1 MSRLL
6 RLVQPSEVEAL
17 QRSALDAAAITD
29 AARIVEDVRQ
39 HGESAVREHAERLGD
54 IAPGE
59 PLSLSREDLERA
71 LASISQDDFALLR
84 RVAERIRR
92 FAEAQRK
99 CLLDLD
105 TQVEGGRAGHRWIPV
120 QSAGCYAP
128 GGRFPLPSSVLM
140 TAVTARVAGVEHVWV
155 ASPKPPPITLA
166 AAAVAGAD
174 GLLAVGGAQAVAAL
188 AFGAGGVPACDVI
201 VGPGNKWVTAA
212 KHLVS
217 SSVAIDMLA
226 GPSELVVIADGHA
239 DAETVALDLLAQA
252 EHDPDACAILIS
264 LDAGLIKGVE
274 EALAGHLAGS
284 PVADIARSALS
295 NGFVCVVES
304 IEEAVGLA
312 DQIAPEHLHLHVA
325 GPALA
330 EAVRTCKR
338 YGTMFVGAASAEAVG
353 DYGAGPNHVL
363 PTGGSARHSSGLSVM
378 TFLRA
383 RTWLKVDEDASALL
397 DDTVALARL
406 EGLEFHARSA
416 ARRR

>member
-6 RLVQPSEVEAL
+6 RLVQPSEVVAL
-17 QRSALDAAAITD
+17 QRSALDAAALAD
-29 AARIVEDVRQ
+29 SERIVEDVR
-39 HGESAVREHAERLGD
+39 HRGETAVRELAERLGD

-59 PLSLSREDLERA
+59 RLVKSRDELDHALGSIPREDA
-71 LASISQDDFALLR
+71 ALLR
-84 RVAERIRR
+84 RVAERIRH
-92 FAEAQRK
+92 FAEAQRA
-99 CLLDLD
+99 CLVALD
-105 TQVEGGRAGHRWIPV
+105 TPIEGGSAGHRWIPV

-166 AAAVAGAD
+166 AAAVAGAN

-188 AFGAGGVPACDVI
+188 AFGVAGVPPCDVI

-226 GPSELVVIADGHA
+226 GPSELAVIADGSA

-252 EHDPDACAILIS
+252 EHDPDACAILIA
-264 LDAGLIKGVE
+264 LDGELVEGVE
-274 EALAGHLAGS
+274 QALARYLSGS
-284 PVADIARSALS
+284 PVADIARAALS
-295 NGFVCVVES
+295 NGFACVAGS
-304 IEEAVGLA
+304 LDEAVSLT
-312 DQIAPEHLHLHVA
+312 DRIAPEHLHLHLA
-325 GPALA
+325 EPALS
-330 EAVRTCKR
+330 EAALTCRR
-338 YGTMFVGAASAEAVG
+338 YGTMFIGTSTAEAFG

-363 PTGGSARHSSGLSVM
+363 PTGGSARHSAGLSVM

-383 RTWLKVDEDASALL
+383 RTWLRVERDAAELL
-397 DDTVALARL
+397 EDTVALARL

-416 ARRR
+416 SRRR